1 MSRPIEE
8 FKRTAESVAAIANAQ
23 LVGDSATIITGLTLS
38 SKEVQEGDLFIAL
51 PGEKSHGADFAAE
64 AISLGA
70 VAVLTDAVGAA
81 KIKDVPVI
89 ISANPRR
96 AAGVISAWFYSEPM
110 RDLYSVGVTGTNG
123 KTTVT
128 TLLHQIMSAAGRES
142 GLIGTVET
150 RIGDEVIASKRTT
163 PESSDLQA
171 LSAVMRERH
180 MRNLVMEVSSHAIA
194 LERVRGSHFA
204 VVAFTNLSQDHLD
217 FHKTMQAYFEAKAKL
232 FTFEFADLAVI
243 NIDDAYGVKLAEQT
257 ELPVM
262 TVSRHDQSATWHF
275 AAISK
280 DYVGAHVA
288 IRGSGGILIEGKVHL
303 HGGYNFDN
311 LLMAVAIATE
321 SGIDPIDIA
330 AILPQLTGAAGRLE
344 SVRLGQNFTALV
356 DYAHSPDAVTNVLD
370 DLIPD
375 ISLSPSTSLAV
386 EVPVS
391 TTSVSTTS
399 FVPPHYPVFA
409 LGDSVMKGAAPTLA
423 ELGIVVDAVQD
434 RQGKMGADIF
444 IQLQDLGV
452 TMDAVV
458 IHLGTNGPMSQK
470 TLDSM
475 MDAVAGVPRV
485 VILTGKANRDWT
497 DKNNKKIRALPSAYP
512 NVVVLDWELI
522 ATLCEGRCLTAD
534 GIHLDSDGMIYYSAE
549 IWKALGRE
557 IL

>member
-8 FKRTAESVAAIANAQ
+8 FKRTIASVAAIANGN
-23 LVGDSATIITGLTLS
+23 LIGDSTTLITGVSVS
-38 SKEVQEGDLFIAL
+38 SKDVQKGDLFIAL
-51 PGEKSHGADFAAE
+51 PGEKSHGAEFVAE

-70 VAVLTDAVGAA
+70 VAVLTDAEGAA
-81 KIKDVPVI
+81 KISQLPVI
-89 ISANPRR
+89 VSTNPRR

-150 RIGDEVIASKRTT
+150 LIGAEVIASKRTT
-163 PESSDLQA
+163 PESTELQA

-180 MRNLVMEVSSHAIA
+180 MRNLVMEVSSHAIS
-194 LERVRGSHFA
+194 LERIRGSHFA

-217 FHKTMQAYFEAKAKL
+217 FHKTMQAYFEAKAQL

-243 NIDDAYGVKLAEQT
+243 NIDDSYGVKLAELT

-262 TVSRHDQSATWHF
+262 TVSRDNQSASWHY
-275 AAISK
+275 ASITK

-311 LLMAVAIATE
+311 LLMAVAIASE

-356 DYAHSPDAVTNVLD
+356 DYAHSPDAVARVLETAHEISD
-370 DLIPD
+370 GRVIAVLGCGGDRDSSKRALMGKALHEGSDVAFFTSDNPRTEKADSILVQMTLGLD
-375 ISLSPSTSLAV
+375 IQPPSA
-386 EVPVS
+386 
-391 TTSVSTTS
+391 
-399 FVPPHYPVFA
+399 
-409 LGDSVMKGAAPTLA
+409 
-423 ELGIVVDAVQD
+423 IIQD
-434 RQGKMGADIF
+434 RSEAIKAAVNEAKDGDLVLILGKGHEKGQEIS
-444 IQLQDLGV
+444 GV
-452 TMDAVV
+452 VHPFD
-458 IHLGTNGPMSQK
+458 
-470 TLDSM
+470 D
-475 MDAVAGVPRV
+475 RV
-485 VILTGKANRDWT
+485 ELARAIE
-497 DKNNKKIRALPSAYP
+497 DKK
-512 NVVVLDWELI
+512 
-522 ATLCEGRCLTAD
+522 
-534 GIHLDSDGMIYYSAE
+534 
-549 IWKALGRE
+549 
-557 IL
+557 

>member
-1 MSRPIEE
+1 MLRPIEE
-8 FKRTAESVAAIANAQ
+8 FKRTVESVAALANAE
-23 LVGDSATIITGLTLS
+23 LIGTAATIITGLALS
-38 SKEVQEGDLFIAL
+38 SKETQEGDLFIAL
-51 PGEKSHGADFAAE
+51 PGDRSHGADFATE
-64 AISLGA
+64 AISRGA
-70 VAVLTDAVGAA
+70 VAVLTDAIGAA
-81 KIKDVPVI
+81 KIKGVPVI

-163 PESSDLQA
+163 PESNDLQA

-180 MRNLVMEVSSHAIA
+180 MRNLVMEVSSHAIT

-217 FHKTMQAYFEAKAKL
+217 FHKTMEAYFEAKSKL

-243 NIDDAYGVKLAEQT
+243 NIDDAYGAKLAVLT

-262 TVSRHDQSATWHF
+262 TVSRHIQSATWSF
-275 AAISK
+275 ASISK

-288 IRGSGGILIEGKVHL
+288 IRGGGGILIEGKVHL

-344 SVRLGQNFTALV
+344 SVRLGQSFTALV
-356 DYAHSPDAVTNVLD
+356 DYAHSPDAVTRVLETAHE
-370 DLIPD
+370 
-375 ISLSPSTSLAV
+375 ISDGRVIAVLGCGGDRDTSKRGLMGK
-386 EVPVS
+386 
-391 TTSVSTTS
+391 
-399 FVPPHYPVFA
+399 A
-409 LGDSVMKGAAPTLA
+409 LHD
-423 ELGIVVDAVQD
+423 
-434 RQGKMGADIF
+434 GADVAIF
-444 IQLQDLGV
+444 TSDNPRSEIAAAILVQMTLGL
-452 TMDAVV
+452 DIHQPSAV
-458 IHLGTNGPMSQK
+458 IEDRSQ
-470 TLDSM
+470 
-475 MDAVAGVPRV
+475 A
-485 VILTGKANRDWT
+485 
-497 DKNNKKIRALPSAYP
+497 IRAAVDEAKDGDL
-512 NVVVLDWELI
+512 VIVLGKGHEKGQEINGTVHPFDDRVELARAI
-522 ATLCEGRCLTAD
+522 ED
-534 GIHLDSDGMIYYSAE
+534 
-549 IWKALGRE
+549 KK
-557 IL
+557 